1 MKKLLIMAFAVLT
14 VSTFAADKTTET
26 TVNAVESKGIEAT
39 HIFESKNISNVQVQQ
54 APSLGD
60 SFMAAFGMSEGNVG
74 GQQGSSSSSSS
85 SSTAATGSA
94 ASVGAVSAAVNSASV
109 NVSNSTT
116 IITPYGK
123 Y

>member
-14 VSTFAADKTTET
+14 VSAFAAE
-26 TVNAVESKGIEAT
+26 ESKENTVENKNIEST
-39 HIFESKNISNVQVQQ
+39 HILEAKDIANVQVQEV
-54 APSLGD
+54 SLGE

-74 GQQGSSSSSSS
+74 GSSSSQTSSAGAT
-85 SSTAATGSA
+85 TAATNA
-94 ASVGAVSAAVNSASV
+94 ATV

>member
-14 VSTFAADKTTET
+14 VSAFAAE
-26 TVNAVESKGIEAT
+26 ESKENT
-39 HIFESKNISNVQVQQ
+39 VENKNIESTHVLEAKDIANVQVQEV
-54 APSLGD
+54 SLGE
-60 SFMAAFGMSEGNVG
+60 SFMAAFGMSEGSVG
-74 GQQGSSSSSSS
+74 GSSSSQTSS
-85 SSTAATGSA
+85 AGATT
-94 ASVGAVSAAVNSASV
+94 AAVNSATV

>member
-14 VSTFAADKTTET
+14 VSAFAAE
-26 TVNAVESKGIEAT
+26 ESKENT
-39 HIFESKNISNVQVQQ
+39 VENKNIESIHILEAKDIANVQVQEV
-54 APSLGD
+54 SLGE

-74 GQQGSSSSSSS
+74 GSSSSQTSSAGAT
-85 SSTAATGSA
+85 TAATN
-94 ASVGAVSAAVNSASV
+94 AAVTSSNNSV
-109 NVSNSTT
+109 T

>member
-14 VSTFAADKTTET
+14 VSAFAAEET
-26 TVNAVESKGIEAT
+26 KENTVENKNIEST
-39 HIFESKNISNVQVQQ
+39 HILEAKDIANVQVQEV
-54 APSLGD
+54 SLGE

-74 GQQGSSSSSSS
+74 GSSSSQTSSAGAT
-85 SSTAATGSA
+85 TAATN
-94 ASVGAVSAAVNSASV
+94 AAVTSSNNSV
-109 NVSNSTT
+109 T

>member
-14 VSTFAADKTTET
+14 VSAFAAE
-26 TVNAVESKGIEAT
+26 ESKENT
-39 HIFESKNISNVQVQQ
+39 VENKNIESTHVLEAKDIANVQVQEV
-54 APSLGD
+54 SLGE

-74 GQQGSSSSSSS
+74 GSSSSQTSSAGAT
-85 SSTAATGSA
+85 TAATN
-94 ASVGAVSAAVNSASV
+94 AAVTSSNNSV
-109 NVSNSTT
+109 T

>member
-14 VSTFAADKTTET
+14 VSAFAAEET
-26 TVNAVESKGIEAT
+26 KENTVENKNIEST
-39 HIFESKNISNVQVQQ
+39 HILEAKDIANLQVQEV
-54 APSLGD
+54 SLGE

-74 GQQGSSSSSSS
+74 GSSSSQSSS
-85 SSTAATGSA
+85 AGATTAATN
-94 ASVGAVSAAVNSASV
+94 AAVTSSNNSV
-109 NVSNSTT
+109 T

>member
-14 VSTFAADKTTET
+14 VSAFAAE
-26 TVNAVESKGIEAT
+26 ESKENTVENKNIEST
-39 HIFESKNISNVQVQQ
+39 HILEAKDIANVQVQEV
-54 APSLGD
+54 SLGE

-74 GQQGSSSSSSS
+74 GSSSSETGSSSTVAAGAT
-85 SSTAATGSA
+85 TAATN
-94 ASVGAVSAAVNSASV
+94 AAVTNSNNSV
-109 NVSNSTT
+109 T

>member
-14 VSTFAADKTTET
+14 VSAFAAE
-26 TVNAVESKGIEAT
+26 ESKENTVENKNIEST
-39 HIFESKNISNVQVQQ
+39 HILEAKDIANVQVQEV
-54 APSLGD
+54 SLGE

-74 GQQGSSSSSSS
+74 GSSSSQTSSAGAT
-85 SSTAATGSA
+85 TAATN
-94 ASVGAVSAAVNSASV
+94 AAVISSNNSV
-109 NVSNSTT
+109 T

>member
-14 VSTFAADKTTET
+14 VSAFAAE
-26 TVNAVESKGIEAT
+26 ESKENTVENKNIEST
-39 HIFESKNISNVQVQQ
+39 HILEAKDIANVQVQEV
-54 APSLGD
+54 SLGE

-74 GQQGSSSSSSS
+74 GSSSSQTSSAGAT
-85 SSTAATGSA
+85 TAATN
-94 ASVGAVSAAVNSASV
+94 AAVTNSNNSV
-109 NVSNSTT
+109 T

>member
-14 VSTFAADKTTET
+14 VSAFAAE
-26 TVNAVESKGIEAT
+26 ESKENTVENKNIEST
-39 HIFESKNISNVQVQQ
+39 HILEAKDIANVQVQEV
-54 APSLGD
+54 SLGE

-74 GQQGSSSSSSS
+74 GSSSSETGLSSTVAAGAT
-85 SSTAATGSA
+85 TAATN
-94 ASVGAVSAAVNSASV
+94 AAVTSSNNSV
-109 NVSNSTT
+109 T

>member
-14 VSTFAADKTTET
+14 VSAFAAE
-26 TVNAVESKGIEAT
+26 ESKENTVENKNIEST
-39 HIFESKNISNVQVQQ
+39 HILEAKDIANVQVQEV
-54 APSLGD
+54 SLGE

-74 GQQGSSSSSSS
+74 GSSSSQTSSAGAT
-85 SSTAATGSA
+85 TAATNA
-94 ASVGAVSAAVNSASV
+94 AITSSNNSV
-109 NVSNSTT
+109 T

>member
-14 VSTFAADKTTET
+14 VSALAAE
-26 TVNAVESKGIEAT
+26 ESKENTVENKNIEST
-39 HIFESKNISNVQVQQ
+39 HILEAKDIANVQVQEV
-54 APSLGD
+54 SLGE

-74 GQQGSSSSSSS
+74 GSSSSQTSSAGAT
-85 SSTAATGSA
+85 TAATN
-94 ASVGAVSAAVNSASV
+94 AAVTSSNNSV
-109 NVSNSTT
+109 T

>member
-14 VSTFAADKTTET
+14 VSAFAAE
-26 TVNAVESKGIEAT
+26 ESKENTVENKNIEST
-39 HIFESKNISNVQVQQ
+39 HILEAKDIANVQVQEI
-54 APSLGD
+54 SLGE

-74 GQQGSSSSSSS
+74 GSSSSQTSSAGAT
-85 SSTAATGSA
+85 TAATN
-94 ASVGAVSAAVNSASV
+94 AAVTSSNNSV
-109 NVSNSTT
+109 T